1 MDYIRKYNRVSL
13 VEEYPEEASEEELLE
28 DRVIRKE
35 EKRELYQA
43 LKSLKEEYQQAL
55 YLIDL
60 EEMSYSQAAEIMGK
74 SQAQIKILIFRARK
88 ALKKVLGR
96 EGLADEE

>member
-1 MDYIRKYNRVSL
+1 
-13 VEEYPEEASEEELLE
+13 
-28 DRVIRKE
+28 
-35 EKRELYQA
+35 
-43 LKSLKEEYQQAL
+43 
-55 YLIDL
+55 
-60 EEMSYSQAAEIMGK
+60 MGK